1 MKCVICKHGN
11 AEPGRTTVTLERG
24 PTIVVIRDVPAQ
36 VCTECGE
43 YYVDADTSA
52 RILALAEE
60 AVKRSAEV
68 EVLRYVA

>member
-11 AEPGRTTVTLERG
+11 TEPGRTTVTLERG

-43 YYVDADTSA
+43 YYVDVDTSA

-68 EVLRYVA
+68 EVLQYVA